1 MVKAEITYNG
11 GKSYTLSGVKF
22 REGITLVSTDAGL
35 INRCK
40 STAGFSVHVVEQKK
54 KVVVQVENSGEKIS

>member
-22 REGITLVSTDAGL
+22 KEGITMVSTDSGL
-35 INRCK
+35 IGRCK

-54 KVVVQVENSGEKIS
+54 KVVVQIDNPEEKIS